1 MPADVG
7 PADAAPRPTPTVEVE
22 VKLAVHDSAAI
33 RALLAD
39 PDPDRLAGFV
49 ADGELVT
56 AEIVDVY
63 LDTAAAG
70 GALRAAG
77 LRARLRVSGSGVVL
91 AVKGRSSVSRD
102 GVTTRMELE
111 APATPE
117 LDAGRWPPSD
127 AQRLVAST
135 VATGTLVEIAT
146 LRQRRHVRP
155 VRNATTRVELSL
167 DELAALEAGGGVV
180 ATRVELEAELKA
192 GPEAPLAALA
202 TALAKVDG
210 LGPPL
215 GSKLEFALRARA
227 ER

>member
-1 MPADVG
+1 
-7 PADAAPRPTPTVEVE
+7 
-22 VKLAVHDSAAI
+22 
-33 RALLAD
+33 
-39 PDPDRLAGFV
+39 
-49 ADGELVT
+49 VT
-56 AEIVDVY
+56 NEIVDVY

-70 GALRAAG
+70 GALRSAG
-77 LRARLRVSGSGVVL
+77 LRARLRVSESGVVL
-91 AVKGRSSVSRD
+91 AVKGRGSVSRD
-102 GVTTRMELE
+102 GITTRMELE
-111 APATPE
+111 VPATPE
-117 LDAGRWPPSD
+117 LDPSSWPPSD

-135 VATGTLVEIAT
+135 IAGASLVEIAT

-155 VRNATTRVELSL
+155 IRNGATRVELSL

-202 TALAKVDG
+202 AVLRKVDG